1 MRLAKGVML
10 GSLAALGAAGLTAF
24 VINRRTSRAPS
35 LRTGRS
41 ARTGRLV
48 GMSART
54 GADYMATR
62 ARSTFAS
69 DEKRA
74 ELAERFELRTAE
86 QVAQQLGHMK
96 GALMKLGQMASYL
109 DQGLPEPVR
118 QALAELQ
125 SDAPPMAADLAES
138 VVTHELG
145 ASPHELFAQWDPT
158 PIASASIGQVHRAV
172 TKDGTEVA
180 VKVQYPGV
188 AEAITAD
195 LGNTELLFA
204 MLGMLFP
211 GMEPGP
217 IVEELRERVLEE
229 LDYHLEADNQR
240 LFADAYRG
248 HPYIHVPEVVGEL
261 SAARVLTTEMAQGA
275 RFAEVTTWP
284 DEERQLAAE
293 TLYRFVFGSIYS
305 MGAFNGDPHPG
316 NYLFR
321 PGGEVTFLDF
331 GLVKRFSD
339 NEVADFAEMIQLM
352 VLDGDVAG
360 FARLLERI
368 GILAPDSGFSNV
380 QVQEYFG
387 HFHDFVMTDEV
398 MEITPEYSSESLRRF
413 FDLSGPHAEIMK
425 AANLPPSMV
434 IVQRINLGLYALFG
448 DLRAR
453 NNWRRIAEELWPFVD
468 ADPATPM
475 GQRIAQWEAS
485 R

>member
-1 MRLAKGVML
+1 MRLPKGVIL
-10 GSLAALGAAGLTAF
+10 GSLVASGVACVAAF
-24 VINRRTSRAPS
+24 VINRRAERAS
-35 LRTGRS
+35 GMRTARS

-69 DEKRA
+69 EEKRA

-86 QVAQQLGHMK
+86 QVAEQLGHMK

-125 SDAPPMAADLAES
+125 SDAPPMAAGLAEA
-138 VVTHELG
+138 VVTGELG
-145 ASPHELFAQWDPT
+145 VNPQELFAQWDPR

-172 TKDGTEVA
+172 THDGTEVA

-188 AEAITAD
+188 ADAITAD
-195 LGNTELLFA
+195 LDNTELLFA

-217 IVEELRERVLEE
+217 IVDELRERVLEE

-248 HPYIHVPEVVGEL
+248 HPYIHVPEVLEDL
-261 SAARVLTTEMAQGA
+261 STSRVLTTEMAHGA
-275 RFAEVTTWP
+275 RFAEVTAWF
-284 DEERQLAAE
+284 DDERQLAAE

-321 PGGEVTFLDF
+321 PGGQITFLDF
-331 GLVKRFSD
+331 GLVKRFND
-339 NEVADFAEMIQLM
+339 REVADFAEMIQLM
-352 VLDGDVAG
+352 VLDHDVAG
-360 FARLLERI
+360 YARLLERI
-368 GILAPDSGFSNV
+368 GILAADNRFSD
-380 QVQEYFG
+380 QQIRDYFG
-387 HFHDFVMTDEV
+387 HFYDFVMTDEE

-413 FDLSGPHAEIMK
+413 FDLSGPHSEIMK
-425 AANLPPSMV
+425 TANLPPSMV

-453 NNWRRIAEELWPFVD
+453 NNWRRIAEELWPFVE
-468 ADPATPM
+468 ATPATPM
-475 GQRIAQWEAS
+475 GERIAEWEES

>member
-1 MRLAKGVML
+1 MRLPKGVIL
-10 GSLAALGAAGLTAF
+10 GSVAALAMAGVAALVTS
-24 VINRRTSRAPS
+24 RRTSRTPGM
-35 LRTGRS
+35 RTGRS

-69 DEKRA
+69 DERRA

-86 QVAQQLGHMK
+86 QVAEQLGHMK

-125 SDAPPMAADLAES
+125 SDAPPMAAGLAEA
-138 VVTHELG
+138 VVTDELG
-145 ASPHELFAQWDPT
+145 SHPDELFARWDAT

-172 TKDGTEVA
+172 THDGLEVA

-188 AEAITAD
+188 AEAISAD
-195 LGNTELLFA
+195 LENTELLFS

-211 GMEPGP
+211 GMEPAP
-217 IVEELRERVLEE
+217 IVDELRDRVLEE
-229 LDYHLEADNQR
+229 LDYSIEVDHQR

-248 HPYIHVPEVVGEL
+248 HPYIHVPEVLGDL
-261 SAARVLTTEMAQGA
+261 STSRVLTTEMAQGA
-275 RFAEVTTWP
+275 RFSEVTAWS
-284 DEERQLAAE
+284 DHERQLAAE

-321 PGGEVTFLDF
+321 PGGHVTFLDF
-331 GLVKRFSD
+331 GLVKRFSHS
-339 NEVADFAEMIQLM
+339 EVAYFAEMIQLM
-352 VLDGDVAG
+352 VLDHDVAG
-360 FARLLERI
+360 YARLLERI
-368 GILAPDSGFSNV
+368 GILAPDSGFSD
-380 QVQEYFG
+380 QQISDYFG
-387 HFHDFVMTDEV
+387 HFYDFVMTDEEL
-398 MEITPEYSSESLRRF
+398 EITPEYSSESLRRF

-425 AANLPPSMV
+425 TANLPPSMV
-434 IVQRINLGLYALFG
+434 IIQRINLGLYALFG

-453 NNWRRIAEELWPFVD
+453 NNWRRIAEELWPFVEGT
-468 ADPATPM
+468 PATPM
-475 GQRIAQWEAS
+475 GERIAQWEAT